1 MAENKYIVS
10 SSPHLKAVDTTS
22 KIMWNVVLALLPAW
36 IFGIVYF
43 GPRALWLTIIAIIAA
58 VATEAAIQAIRK
70 VPITVGDGSA
80 VITGMLL
87 AFNVPPGVPWWIVV
101 VGSVIAIGIGKQ
113 VFGGLGNNPLNPA
126 LVGRAFVMA
135 SWPVSMT
142 TDWIA
147 PKGGSLSGAF
157 GLDAVTGATPL
168 TVLKL
173 SRDKFLDPDST
184 ERMIAEAQKAVDLVY
199 NAWPNIMLGK
209 VGGCIGEISAI
220 AILIGGLY
228 LIIRGFSDWRT
239 PISYIGGV
247 ALLGWLFGGIGGIAT
262 GHVLFQ
268 IFSGGLFLGAFFMAT
283 DMVTTPITKKGR
295 WIFGIGCAV
304 LTVFIRRWG
313 GYPEG
318 VSYSILLMNIF
329 TPIIDRHTRP
339 RVFGTQRGK
348 KGGESE

>member
-1 MAENKYIVS
+1 
-10 SSPHLKAVDTTS
+10 
-22 KIMWNVVLALLPAW
+22 MWNVVLALLPAW
-36 IFGIVYF
+36 IFGIYF
-43 GPRALWLTIIAIIAA
+43 FGARALWLTIIAITTAA
-58 VATEAAIQAIRK
+58 LTEALIQKIRK
-70 VPITVGDGSA
+70 VPVTITDGSA

-87 AFNVPPGVPWWIVV
+87 AFNVPPGVPWWVV
-101 VGSVIAIGIGKQ
+101 AVGSFVAIAIGKQ
-113 VFGGLGNNPLNPA
+113 VFGGLGYNPLNPA

-135 SWPVSMT
+135 SWPVAMT
-142 TDWIA
+142 TEWIA
-147 PKGGSLSGAF
+147 PKGGSLSGAV
-157 GLDAVTGATPL
+157 GMDAVTGATPL

-173 SRDKFLDPDST
+173 SRDKILNPETSQT
-184 ERMIAEAQKAVDLVY
+184 VVEQAQKAVDLVY
-199 NAWPNIMLGK
+199 NAWPQMALGNI
-209 VGGCIGEISAI
+209 GGCIGEVSAI

-228 LIIRGFSDWRT
+228 LIIRGFADWRT

-247 ALLGWLFGGIGGIAT
+247 ALLGWLFGGVSGIAK

-339 RVFGTQRGK
+339 RIFGTSRK
-348 KGGESE
+348 KEGGDSE

>member
-1 MAENKYIVS
+1 LAENKYIVS
-10 SSPHLKAVDTTS
+10 SSPHLKAKYTTPT
-22 KIMWNVVLALLPAW
+22 IMWNVVFALLPAW
-36 IFGIVYF
+36 IFGIIYF
-43 GPRALWLTIIAIIAA
+43 GPRALWLTIIAIVTAA
-58 VATEAAIQAIRK
+58 LTEAVIQRIRK
-70 VPITVGDGSA
+70 VPVTITDGSA

-87 AFNVPPGVPWWIVV
+87 AFNVPPGVPWWLVV
-101 VGSVIAIGIGKQ
+101 VGSVIGIAIGKQ
-113 VFGGLGNNPLNPA
+113 VFGGLGYNPLNPA

-135 SWPVSMT
+135 SWPVAMT
-142 TDWIA
+142 TKWIG
-147 PKGGSLSGAF
+147 PKGGSLSGAV

-173 SRDKFLDPDST
+173 SRTTILNPES
-184 ERMIAEAQKAVDLVY
+184 AQDAIEQAKQSIQLVY
-199 NAWPNIMLGK
+199 DAWPNLMFGK
-209 VGGCIGEISAI
+209 VGGCIGEVSAI
-220 AILIGGLY
+220 ALLIGGLY

-239 PISYIGGV
+239 PLSYIGGV
-247 ALLGWLFGGIGGIAT
+247 ALLGWLFGGVSGIAT

-339 RVFGTQRGK
+339 RVFGTGK
-348 KGGESE
+348 SKGGK

>member
-1 MAENKYIVS
+1 
-10 SSPHLKAVDTTS
+10 
-22 KIMWNVVLALLPAW
+22 MWNVVLALLPAW
-36 IFGIVYF
+36 AFGVYVY
-43 GPRALWLTIIAIIAA
+43 GSRALWLTLIAIATAA
-58 VATEAAIQAIRK
+58 LTEAAIQKIRRMP
-70 VPITVGDGSA
+70 VTITDGSA

-87 AFNVPPGVPWWIVV
+87 AFNVPPGVPWWIVA
-101 VGSVIAIGIGKQ
+101 VGSFVAIAIGKQ
-113 VFGGLGNNPLNPA
+113 VFGGLGYNPLNPA

-135 SWPVSMT
+135 SWPVAMT
-142 TDWIA
+142 TEWIA
-147 PKGGSLSGAF
+147 PRGGSLSGAT
-157 GLDAVTGATPL
+157 GMDAVTGATPL

-173 SRDKFLDPDST
+173 SRDKILDPEASQ
-184 ERMIAEAQKAVDLVY
+184 EVIRQAQKAVELVY
-199 NAWPNIMLGK
+199 DAWPQMALGK
-209 VGGCIGEISAI
+209 IGGCIGEVSAI

-228 LIIRGFSDWRT
+228 LIIRGFADWRT
-239 PISYIGGV
+239 PLTYIGGV
-247 ALLGWLFGGIGGIAT
+247 ALLGWLFGGVQGIAN

-295 WIFGIGCAV
+295 WIFGLGCAV

-339 RVFGTQRGK
+339 RVFGTKLDK